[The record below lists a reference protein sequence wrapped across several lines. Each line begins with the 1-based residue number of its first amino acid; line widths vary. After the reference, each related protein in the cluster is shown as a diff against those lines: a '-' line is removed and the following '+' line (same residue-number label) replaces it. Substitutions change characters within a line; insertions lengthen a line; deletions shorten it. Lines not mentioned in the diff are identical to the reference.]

1 MLARL
6 ATFNSAPADI
16 DDANVELLRE
26 TVKKTP
32 GFIAGFH
39 LHDEDTGTAYS
50 LIVLEDTDAIGAV
63 RDALAARPPD
73 RRVGA
78 DPDNVQ
84 FLTARAF

>member
-63 RDALAARPPD
+63 RDALASRPPD